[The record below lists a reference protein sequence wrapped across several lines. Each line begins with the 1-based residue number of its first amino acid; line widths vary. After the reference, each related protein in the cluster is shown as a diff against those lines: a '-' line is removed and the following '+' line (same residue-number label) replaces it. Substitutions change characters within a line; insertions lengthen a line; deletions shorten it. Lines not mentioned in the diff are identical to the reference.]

1 MYIEW
6 TPDMSVG
13 IGEIDVQH
21 RKMVRKLND
30 IADAVDASKDKEE
43 IQEAVKYFEVYS
55 EEHFR
60 TEEGFMTLY
69 KYPEYA
75 NHKKEHE
82 KIMADTAEIRERFSK
97 GQADAKEVYDASK
110 KVAEWF
116 VNHMKTTDSR
126 MAIFLRGK
134 VK

>member
-1 MYIEW
+1 MHLEW

-30 IADAVDASKDKEE
+30 IADAVETSRGRDE
-43 IQEAVKYFEVYS
+43 IQEEIKYFEVYS

-75 NHKKEHE
+75 GHKKDHD
-82 KIMADTAEIRERFSK
+82 KIMADMAGVRERFSA
-97 GQADAKEVYDASK
+97 GQADAKEVYEASK
-110 KVAEWF
+110 KVADWF